1 MEGAFSF
8 MDWTCETDDHHDD
21 DDDDDDDE
29 LGVIVTDEHHV
40 QWWWCPY
47 IHQSFGY
54 SGIQLFIH
62 SVIQSS
68 SHSVIQSYGVHH
80 TCHATNGNPHA
91 DQCGP
96 CCVVSVF
103 SAVAVGAGAAV
114 YSHEWRVY
122 YYFIQARI
130 WDVGG
135 CLRGDAS
142 VFERAGR

>member
-1 MEGAFSF
+1 
-8 MDWTCETDDHHDD
+8 MDWTCETDDHHHH
-21 DDDDDDDE
+21 DDDDDE
-29 LGVIVTDEHHV
+29 LGVVVTDEHHV

-47 IHQSFGY
+47 IILPV
-54 SGIQLFIH
+54 IQLFSYSVIQSSSH
-62 SVIQSS
+62 PVIQSS

-114 YSHEWRVY
+114 
-122 YYFIQARI
+122 
-130 WDVGG
+130 
-135 CLRGDAS
+135 C
-142 VFERAGR
+142 

>member
-8 MDWTCETDDHHDD
+8 MDWTCEADDHHH
-21 DDDDDDDE
+21 DDDDDE
-29 LGVIVTDEHHV
+29 LGVVVSDEHHV

-47 IHQSFGY
+47 IHQSFSY
-54 SGIQLFIH
+54 SF
-62 SVIQSS
+62 IQSS
-68 SHSVIQSYGVHH
+68 SHPVIQSYGVHH
-80 TCHATNGNPHA
+80 TCHSTNGNPHA

-103 SAVAVGAGAAV
+103 SAVAVGASAAV
-114 YSHEWRVY
+114 CSHEWRV
-122 YYFIQARI
+122 YFIQARI
-130 WDVGG
+130 WDVDG